1 MFVLKFMLGGRKMI
15 KITKEDFNVE
25 EEIKKMLEKNKS
37 IGGVV
42 TFVGVVRNVGIK
54 DGEEKVVEKLEFE
67 CYEKMAIKKL
77 EEIKEEAMKKYDI
90 IDAIIIHRMGT
101 LKVGEKIVLIAVG
114 AKHRKDAFLAC
125 EYLINE
131 LKKVVP
137 IWKKEYAK
145 DGSYWVE

>member
-1 MFVLKFMLGGRKMI
+1 MI

-25 EEIKKMLEKNKS
+25 EEVKKLVEKHKS

-42 TFVGVVRNVGIK
+42 TFVGIVRNVGIK
-54 DGEEKVVEKLEFE
+54 DGEEKEVEKLEFE

-77 EEIKEEAMKKYDI
+77 EEIREEAMKRYNI
-90 IDAIIIHRMGT
+90 IDAIIIHRIGT
-101 LKVGEKIVLIAVG
+101 LEVGEKIVLISVG

-125 EYLINE
+125 EYLIDE

-137 IWKKEYAK
+137 IWKKEFAK